1 MKLLGNLFNLF
12 KIFIIFFIIFLCIYL
27 FRVVDMNTLL
37 KDFNINLIKR
47 FIQNY
52 LFYVFVVS
60 SIISIIFVGTLNKFR
75 GYLAIALTI
84 GLLSLIIISYP
95 IYVLISKH
103 DIEYL
108 KSENTFLNI
117 NERTFTKVD
126 EYIIKANNKLL
137 DNGYKNGIL
146 IDTSAYNKVYFA
158 NYIYVSNEVI
168 TMFDVKE
175 INGTALENKNSVEIR
190 RDSIFGYLS
199 DISKNIVFGFN
210 LIPFINLSLR
220 YLTTENP
227 QIYVIVILFS
237 QFFIIL
243 FSLYML
249 GSAFSSKK
257 YIYHNILSG
266 FIIYSI
272 LQIIFTIA
280 NGLMSNLNFWNITA
294 FIYFIAVFT
303 IMLSFIF
310 KRTFK

>member
-12 KIFIIFFIIFLCIYL
+12 KIFIILFIIFLCIYL

-146 IDTSAYNKVYFA
+146 IDTSADNKVYFA
-158 NYIYVSNEVI
+158 DYIYVSNEVI

>member
-12 KIFIIFFIIFLCIYL
+12 KIFIIFFVIFLCIYL

-108 KSENTFLNI
+108 KNENTFLDI
-117 NERTFTKVD
+117 NEKTFTKVD

-146 IDTSAYNKVYFA
+146 IDTSADNKVYFA
-158 NYIYVSNEVI
+158 DYIYVSNEVI

-175 INGTALENKNSVEIR
+175 INGTALENKNSIEIK

-257 YIYHNILSG
+257 YAYHNILSG

>member
-60 SIISIIFVGTLNKFR
+60 SIISIIFVGTLNKLR
-75 GYLAIALTI
+75 GYIATALTI
-84 GLLSLIIISYP
+84 GLLSIIIISYP

-146 IDTSAYNKVYFA
+146 IDTSADNKVYFA
-158 NYIYVSNEVI
+158 DYIYVSNEVI

-190 RDSIFGYLS
+190 RESIIGYLS

-266 FIIYSI
+266 FLIYSI

>member
-108 KSENTFLNI
+108 KNENTFLNI

-146 IDTSAYNKVYFA
+146 IDTSADNKVYFA
-158 NYIYVSNEVI
+158 DYIYVSNEVI

>member
-108 KSENTFLNI
+108 KNENTFLDI
-117 NERTFTKVD
+117 NEKTFTKVD

-146 IDTSAYNKVYFA
+146 IDTSADNKVYFA
-158 NYIYVSNEVI
+158 DYIYVSNEVI

>member
-60 SIISIIFVGTLNKFR
+60 SIISIIFVGTLNKLR
-75 GYLAIALTI
+75 GYIATALTI

-108 KSENTFLNI
+108 KNENTFLNI

-146 IDTSAYNKVYFA
+146 IDTSADNKVYFA
-158 NYIYVSNEVI
+158 DYIYVSNEVI

-175 INGTALENKNSVEIR
+175 INGTALENKNSVEKR

>member
-12 KIFIIFFIIFLCIYL
+12 KIFIILFIIFLCIYL

-108 KSENTFLNI
+108 KNENTFLDI
-117 NERTFTKVD
+117 NEKTFTKVD

-146 IDTSAYNKVYFA
+146 IDTSADNKVYFA
-158 NYIYVSNEVI
+158 DYIYVSNEVI

-210 LIPFINLSLR
+210 LIPFINLSLI

>member
-12 KIFIIFFIIFLCIYL
+12 KIFIILFIIFLCIYL

>member
-12 KIFIIFFIIFLCIYL
+12 KIFIILFIIFLCIYL

-108 KSENTFLNI
+108 KNENTFLNI

-146 IDTSAYNKVYFA
+146 IDTSADNKVYFA
-158 NYIYVSNEVI
+158 DYIYVSNEVI

-175 INGTALENKNSVEIR
+175 INGTTLENKNSVEIR

>member
-1 MKLLGNLFNLF
+1 
-12 KIFIIFFIIFLCIYL
+12 
-27 FRVVDMNTLL
+27 MNTLL

>member
-12 KIFIIFFIIFLCIYL
+12 KIFIIFFVIFLCIYL
-27 FRVVDMNTLL
+27 FRIVDVNILL
-37 KDFNINLIKR
+37 KDFNANLIVR

-108 KSENTFLNI
+108 KNENTFLNI

-158 NYIYVSNEVI
+158 DYIYVSNEVI

-257 YIYHNILSG
+257 YAYHNILSG

>member
-75 GYLAIALTI
+75 GYLATALTI

-108 KSENTFLNI
+108 KNENTFLNI
-117 NERTFTKVD
+117 NEKTFTKVD

-146 IDTSAYNKVYFA
+146 IDTSADNKVYFA
-158 NYIYVSNEVI
+158 DYIYVSNEVI

-175 INGTALENKNSVEIR
+175 INGTALENKNSIEIK

>member
-1 MKLLGNLFNLF
+1 MKLFRNLFNLF
-12 KIFIIFFIIFLCIYL
+12 KIFIIFFAIFFCIYL
-27 FRVVDMNTLL
+27 FRIVDINVLL
-37 KDFNINLIKR
+37 KDFNINLIVR
-47 FIQNY
+47 FIKNY
-52 LFYVFVVS
+52 LYYIFVVS
-60 SIISIIFVGTLNKFR
+60 SIISIIFVGTLNKLR

-108 KSENTFLNI
+108 KNENTFLDI
-117 NERTFTKVD
+117 NEKTFTKVD
-126 EYIIKANNKLL
+126 EYIVKANNKLL

-146 IDTSAYNKVYFA
+146 IDTYGGNKVYFA
-158 NYIYVSNEVI
+158 DYIYVSNEVI
-168 TMFDVKE
+168 SMFDVKE
-175 INGTALENKNSVEIR
+175 INGTTLENKNSVEIKR
-190 RDSIFGYLS
+190 ESIFGYLS

-210 LIPFINLSLR
+210 LIPFLNLSLR
-220 YLTTENP
+220 SFIVDNP
-227 QIYVIVILFS
+227 HIYVILILYS

-257 YIYHNILSG
+257 YVYHNILSG
-266 FIIYSI
+266 FIIYCL

>member
-27 FRVVDMNTLL
+27 FRVVDMNILL

-108 KSENTFLNI
+108 KNENTFLNI

-146 IDTSAYNKVYFA
+146 IDTSADNKVYFA
-158 NYIYVSNEVI
+158 DYIYVSNEVI

-257 YIYHNILSG
+257 YAYHNILSG
-266 FIIYSI
+266 FLIYSI

>member
-12 KIFIIFFIIFLCIYL
+12 KIFIILFIIFLCIYL

-108 KSENTFLNI
+108 KNENTFLDI
-117 NERTFTKVD
+117 NEKTFTKVD

-146 IDTSAYNKVYFA
+146 IDTSADNKVYFA
-158 NYIYVSNEVI
+158 DYIYVSNEVI

-175 INGTALENKNSVEIR
+175 INGTTLENKNSIEIK

>member
-60 SIISIIFVGTLNKFR
+60 SIISIIFVGTLNKLR
-75 GYLAIALTI
+75 GYIATALTI

-108 KSENTFLNI
+108 KNENTFLNI

-146 IDTSAYNKVYFA
+146 IDTSADNKVYFA
-158 NYIYVSNEVI
+158 DYIYVSNEVI

-257 YIYHNILSG
+257 YAYHNILSG

>member
-12 KIFIIFFIIFLCIYL
+12 KIFIIFFVIFLCIYL
-27 FRVVDMNTLL
+27 FRIVDVNILL
-37 KDFNINLIKR
+37 KDFNANLIVR

-52 LFYVFVVS
+52 LFYVFVIS

-108 KSENTFLNI
+108 KNENTFLNI

-158 NYIYVSNEVI
+158 DYIYVSNEVI

>member
-12 KIFIIFFIIFLCIYL
+12 KIFIILFIIFLCIYL

-108 KSENTFLNI
+108 KNENTFLNI

-146 IDTSAYNKVYFA
+146 IDTSADNKVYFA
-158 NYIYVSNEVI
+158 DYIYVSNEVI

-175 INGTALENKNSVEIR
+175 INGTTLENKNSIEIK

-266 FIIYSI
+266 FLIYSI

>member
-1 MKLLGNLFNLF
+1 MKLFRNLFNLF
-12 KIFIIFFIIFLCIYL
+12 KIFIIFFAIFFCIYL
-27 FRVVDMNTLL
+27 FRIVDINVLL
-37 KDFNINLIKR
+37 KDFNINLIVR
-47 FIQNY
+47 FIKNY
-52 LFYVFVVS
+52 LYYIFVVS
-60 SIISIIFVGTLNKFR
+60 SIISIIFVGTLNKLR

-108 KSENTFLNI
+108 KNENTFLDI
-117 NERTFTKVD
+117 NEKTFTKVD
-126 EYIIKANNKLL
+126 EYIVKANNKLL

-146 IDTSAYNKVYFA
+146 IDTYTGNKVYFA
-158 NYIYVSNEVI
+158 DYIYVSNEVI
-168 TMFDVKE
+168 SMFDVKE
-175 INGTALENKNSVEIR
+175 INGTTLENKNSVEIKR
-190 RDSIFGYLS
+190 ESIFGYLS

-210 LIPFINLSLR
+210 LIPFLNLSLR
-220 YLTTENP
+220 SFIVDNP
-227 QIYVIVILFS
+227 HIYVILILYS

-257 YIYHNILSG
+257 YVYHNILSG
-266 FIIYSI
+266 FLIYCL

>member
-12 KIFIIFFIIFLCIYL
+12 KIFIIFFVIFLCIYL
-27 FRVVDMNTLL
+27 FRVVDMNILL

-108 KSENTFLNI
+108 KNENTFLNI

-146 IDTSAYNKVYFA
+146 IDTSADNKVYFA
-158 NYIYVSNEVI
+158 DYIYVSNEVI

-257 YIYHNILSG
+257 YAYHNILSG

>member
-108 KSENTFLNI
+108 KNENTFLNI

-146 IDTSAYNKVYFA
+146 IDTSADNKVYFA
-158 NYIYVSNEVI
+158 DYIYVSNEVI

-175 INGTALENKNSVEIR
+175 INGTALENKNSVEKR

-210 LIPFINLSLR
+210 LIPFINLSLI

>member
-60 SIISIIFVGTLNKFR
+60 SIISIIFVGTLNKLR
-75 GYLAIALTI
+75 GYIATALTI
-84 GLLSLIIISYP
+84 GLLSIIIISYP

-146 IDTSAYNKVYFA
+146 IDTSADNKVYFA
-158 NYIYVSNEVI
+158 DYIYVSNEVI

-190 RDSIFGYLS
+190 RESIIGYLS

-249 GSAFSSKK
+249 GSTFSSKK

>member
-75 GYLAIALTI
+75 GYLATALTI

-146 IDTSAYNKVYFA
+146 IDTSADNKVYFA
-158 NYIYVSNEVI
+158 DYIYVSNEVI

-175 INGTALENKNSVEIR
+175 INGTALENKNSIEIK

>member
-108 KSENTFLNI
+108 KNENTFLNI

-146 IDTSAYNKVYFA
+146 IDTSADNKVYFA
-158 NYIYVSNEVI
+158 DYIYVSNEVI

-175 INGTALENKNSVEIR
+175 INGTALENKNSVEKR

>member
-12 KIFIIFFIIFLCIYL
+12 KIFIIFFVIFFCIYL
-27 FRVVDMNTLL
+27 FRVVDANVLL
-37 KDFNINLIKR
+37 KDFNINLIVR

-60 SIISIIFVGTLNKFR
+60 SIISIIFVGTLNKLR
-75 GYLAIALTI
+75 GYLATAFTI
-84 GLLSLIIISYP
+84 GLLSVIIISYP

-103 DIEYL
+103 EIEYL
-108 KSENTFLNI
+108 RNENTFLDI
-117 NERTFTKVD
+117 NEKTFTKVD
-126 EYIIKANNKLL
+126 KYIIKANNKLL

-146 IDTSAYNKVYFA
+146 IDTYAGNKVYFA
-158 NYIYVSNEVI
+158 DYIYVSNEVI
-168 TMFDVKE
+168 SMFDIKE
-175 INGTALENKNSVEIR
+175 INGTVLEDKDSVEIK

-220 YLTTENP
+220 YFISDNP

-243 FSLYML
+243 FSLYMF
-249 GSAFSSKK
+249 GSTFSSKK
-257 YIYHNILSG
+257 YVYHNILSG
-266 FIIYSI
+266 FLIYCI
-272 LQIIFTIA
+272 LQIIFTVA
-280 NGLMSNLNFWNITA
+280 NRLMSNLNFWNITA

>member
-108 KSENTFLNI
+108 KNENTFLNI

-146 IDTSAYNKVYFA
+146 IDTSADNKVYFA
-158 NYIYVSNEVI
+158 DYIYVSNEVI

-175 INGTALENKNSVEIR
+175 INGTTLENKNSIEIK

-210 LIPFINLSLR
+210 LIPFINLSLI

>member
-12 KIFIIFFIIFLCIYL
+12 KIFIIFFVIFLCIYL
-27 FRVVDMNTLL
+27 FRIVDVNILL
-37 KDFNINLIKR
+37 KDFNANLIVR

-52 LFYVFVVS
+52 LFYVFVIS

-108 KSENTFLNI
+108 KNENTFLNI

-146 IDTSAYNKVYFA
+146 IDTSADNKVYFA
-158 NYIYVSNEVI
+158 DYIYVSNEVI

-257 YIYHNILSG
+257 YAYHNILSG

>member
-12 KIFIIFFIIFLCIYL
+12 KIFIIFFVIFLCIYL
-27 FRVVDMNTLL
+27 FRIVDVNILL
-37 KDFNINLIKR
+37 KDFNANLIIR

-52 LFYVFVVS
+52 LFYVFVIS

-75 GYLAIALTI
+75 GYLATALTI

-108 KSENTFLNI
+108 KNENTFLDI
-117 NERTFTKVD
+117 NEKTFTKVD

-146 IDTSAYNKVYFA
+146 IDTSADNKVYFA
-158 NYIYVSNEVI
+158 DYIYVSNEVI

-175 INGTALENKNSVEIR
+175 INGTTLENKNSVEIR

>member
-108 KSENTFLNI
+108 KNENTFLNI

-146 IDTSAYNKVYFA
+146 IDTSADNKVYFA
-158 NYIYVSNEVI
+158 DYIYVSNEVI

-175 INGTALENKNSVEIR
+175 INGTALENKNSIEIK

>member
-27 FRVVDMNTLL
+27 FRVVDMNILL

-60 SIISIIFVGTLNKFR
+60 SIISIIFVGTLNKLR
-75 GYLAIALTI
+75 GYIATALTI
-84 GLLSLIIISYP
+84 GLLSIIIISYP

-146 IDTSAYNKVYFA
+146 IDTSADNKVYFA
-158 NYIYVSNEVI
+158 DYIYVSNEVI

-190 RDSIFGYLS
+190 RESIIGYLS

>member
-60 SIISIIFVGTLNKFR
+60 SIISIIFVGTLNKLR
-75 GYLAIALTI
+75 GYIATALTI
-84 GLLSLIIISYP
+84 GLLSIIIISYP

-146 IDTSAYNKVYFA
+146 IDTSADNKVYFA
-158 NYIYVSNEVI
+158 DYIYVSNEVI

-190 RDSIFGYLS
+190 RESIIGYLS

>member
-12 KIFIIFFIIFLCIYL
+12 KIFIILFIIFLCIYL

-108 KSENTFLNI
+108 KNENTFLNI

-146 IDTSAYNKVYFA
+146 IDTSADNKVYFA
-158 NYIYVSNEVI
+158 DYIYVSNEVI

-175 INGTALENKNSVEIR
+175 INGTTLENKNSIEIK

>member
-12 KIFIIFFIIFLCIYL
+12 KIFIIFFVIFLCIYL
-27 FRVVDMNTLL
+27 FRIVDVNILL
-37 KDFNINLIKR
+37 KDFNANLIVR

-52 LFYVFVVS
+52 LFYVFVIS

-108 KSENTFLNI
+108 KNENTFLNI

-146 IDTSAYNKVYFA
+146 IDTSADNKVYFA
-158 NYIYVSNEVI
+158 DYIYVSNEVI

-266 FIIYSI
+266 FLIYSI

>member
-12 KIFIIFFIIFLCIYL
+12 KIFIIFFVIFLCIYL
-27 FRVVDMNTLL
+27 FRIVDVNILL
-37 KDFNINLIKR
+37 KDFNANLIVR

-108 KSENTFLNI
+108 KNENTFLNI

-146 IDTSAYNKVYFA
+146 IDTSADNKVYFA
-158 NYIYVSNEVI
+158 DYIYVSNEVI

-190 RDSIFGYLS
+190 RESIIGYLS

>member
-27 FRVVDMNTLL
+27 FRVVDMNILL

-108 KSENTFLNI
+108 KNENTFLDI
-117 NERTFTKVD
+117 NEKTFTKVD

-146 IDTSAYNKVYFA
+146 IDTSADNKVYFA
-158 NYIYVSNEVI
+158 DYIYVSNEVI

-257 YIYHNILSG
+257 YAYHNILSG

>member
-12 KIFIIFFIIFLCIYL
+12 KIFIIFFVIFLCIYL
-27 FRVVDMNTLL
+27 FRIVDVNILL
-37 KDFNINLIKR
+37 KDFNANLIVR

-52 LFYVFVVS
+52 LFYVFVIS

-108 KSENTFLNI
+108 KNENTFLNI

-158 NYIYVSNEVI
+158 DYIYVSNEVI

-266 FIIYSI
+266 FLIYSI

>member
-12 KIFIIFFIIFLCIYL
+12 KIFIIFFVIFLCIYL
-27 FRVVDMNTLL
+27 FRIVDVNILL
-37 KDFNINLIKR
+37 KDFNANLIIR

-52 LFYVFVVS
+52 LFYVFVIS

-108 KSENTFLNI
+108 KNENTFLNI

-146 IDTSAYNKVYFA
+146 IDTSADNKVYFA
-158 NYIYVSNEVI
+158 DYIYVSNEVI

-257 YIYHNILSG
+257 YAYHNILSG

>member
-60 SIISIIFVGTLNKFR
+60 SIISIIFVGTLNKLR
-75 GYLAIALTI
+75 GYIATALTI
-84 GLLSLIIISYP
+84 GLLSIIIISYP

>member
-75 GYLAIALTI
+75 GYLATALTI

-108 KSENTFLNI
+108 KNENTFLNI

-146 IDTSAYNKVYFA
+146 IDTSADNKVYFA
-158 NYIYVSNEVI
+158 DYIYVSNEVI

-190 RDSIFGYLS
+190 RESIIGYLS

-249 GSAFSSKK
+249 GSTFSSKK

-266 FIIYSI
+266 FLIYSI